1 MEKMMY
7 PVWKH
12 EADSSTDFRKKLL
25 GKVSQ
30 QLLQLGVRKLRFNVV
45 DDDVAPAALLRM
57 ENAKPPVSGV
67 ISMWVD
73 TANNR
78 QPLEEVIESA
88 VARMAGYLV
97 TESEPIVNT
106 KHVVAVG
113 QRTPGM
119 SQVVFLQ
126 KPPRLNY
133 EHWLEIWLGS
143 HTQVAI
149 ETQSTFGYRQNV
161 IVRRLTYAA
170 PPYDAI
176 IEENFPEGA
185 MTDRMVFYDSV
196 GDKEKLKERVQRM
209 VESCQR
215 FIDFDKI
222 DCMPTSEYIMKS

>member
-30 QLLQLGVRKLRFNVV
+30 QLLQLGVRKLRINVV

-119 SQVVFLQ
+119 SQVVLLQ
-126 KPPRLNY
+126 KPPRLDY

-161 IVRRLTYAA
+161 VVRRLTYAA

-176 IEENFPEGA
+176 VEENFPEAA

-196 GDKEKLKERVQRM
+196 GDKEKFKERLQRM

-215 FIDFDKI
+215 FIDFNKM
-222 DCMPTSEYIMKS
+222 DCTPTSEYIMKS

>member
-12 EADSSTDFRKKLL
+12 EADSSTDFRQKLL

-30 QLLQLGVRKLRFNVV
+30 QLLQLGVRKLRINVV
-45 DDDVAPAALLRM
+45 DDDIAPAAPLRM

-67 ISMWVD
+67 ISLWVD

-78 QPLEEVIESA
+78 KPLEELIESA

-97 TESEPIVNT
+97 TESEPIVNN
-106 KHVVAVG
+106 KHVVPNG

-176 IEENFPEGA
+176 IEENFPAAA

-196 GDKEKLKERVQRM
+196 GDKQKLKERVQRM

-215 FIDFDKI
+215 FIDFDRI
-222 DCMPTSEYIMKS
+222 DCIPTSEYIMKS

>member
-12 EADSSTDFRKKLL
+12 EAESPTDFRKKLL
-25 GKVSQ
+25 GKVSP
-30 QLLQLGVRKLRFNVV
+30 QLLQLGVRKLRVNIV
-45 DDDVAPAALLRM
+45 DDDVAPAAPLRT
-57 ENAKPPVSGV
+57 ENAKPAVSGV
-67 ISMWVD
+67 ISLWVD

-78 QPLEEVIESA
+78 QPLEEVIGSA

-106 KHVVAVG
+106 KHVAADG
-113 QRTPGM
+113 QRTLGM
-119 SQVVFLQ
+119 SHVVFLQ

-176 IEENFPEGA
+176 IEENFPAAA
-185 MTDRMVFYDSV
+185 MTDRMVFYNSV
-196 GDKEKLKERVQRM
+196 GDEEKLKERVQRM
-209 VESCQR
+209 VQSCQR
-215 FIDFDKI
+215 FIDFDKM
-222 DCMPTSEYIMKS
+222 DCVPTSEYTMKS